1 MNTAEN
7 NNYAFPELIEED
19 AFTSY
24 QSKFICGWGRLC
36 TNWGVNKTMGQIH
49 AVLLVSN
56 NLMCADEIM
65 ERLSMSRGNVNMNL
79 RALENWRLI
88 EKKHIAG
95 ERKDFYQAEK
105 DLSKVFKIIVAERKK
120 KELDPLMEL
129 LEEMET
135 VRPKCQQS
143 NEFCKVTAELHKFA
157 KRADFALSSITSDK
171 ASWISKILIR

>member
-1 MNTAEN
+1 MPDQMN
-7 NNYAFPELIEED
+7 ED
-19 AFTSY
+19 AFMGY
-24 QSKFICGWGRLC
+24 QSRFICEWGKLC

-49 AVLLVSN
+49 AVLLVSH
-56 NLMCADEIM
+56 NLMCADDIM
-65 ERLSMSRGNVNMNL
+65 ERLCMSRGNVNMNL

-88 EKKHIAG
+88 EKKHISG

-105 DLSKVFKIIVAERKK
+105 DLGKVFKIIVAERKK

-129 LEEMET
+129 LDEMEA

-143 NEFCKVTAELHKFA
+143 NEFCKVTGELQKFA
-157 KRADFALSSITSDK
+157 KKADHALSSITSDK

>member
-1 MNTAEN
+1 M
-7 NNYAFPELIEED
+7 PEQMSED
-19 AFTSY
+19 TFSEY
-24 QSKFICGWGRLC
+24 QSRFICEWGKLC

-49 AVLLVSN
+49 AVLLVSHQ
-56 NLMCADEIM
+56 LLCADEIM
-65 ERLSMSRGNVNMNL
+65 ERLCMSRGNVNMNL

-88 EKKHIAG
+88 EKTHISG
-95 ERKDFYQAEK
+95 QRKDFYQAEK

-129 LEEMET
+129 LQEMEA

-143 NEFCKVTAELHKFA
+143 NEFCKITGELHKFA
-157 KRADFALSSITSDK
+157 RKADHALSSITSDK